1 MLARLARYSGRVYCR
16 AGVTYL
22 KYPYLSMMMMM
33 MMMMK
38 ILSLTERH
46 NLELTMERKLWKKNV
61 GTLLA
66 VDEQ

>member
-1 MLARLARYSGRVYCR
+1 MLIIIIIIISII
-16 AGVTYL
+16 
-22 KYPYLSMMMMM
+22 SIIIIMMMMM